1 MQRTAMQKLVRWKDA
16 SDRKPL
22 IIRGV
27 RQVGKTWLMD
37 KFAAECFAGRSHY
50 FNFDMD
56 PALCSL
62 FEQSI
67 DPRQILEALAFKS
80 GKKIESGSLLIFDE
94 AQACPEAIHALKYFC
109 ELRPDLRVLLA
120 GSLLGLSLARPKSYP
135 VGKVDFM
142 TLEPMSFTE
151 FLLAQ
156 KENGL
161 VELLKTWNKFEPIP
175 DLFFNTL
182 CSKIKHYEL
191 VGGMPEPASAWCLHQ
206 DMEAARAAQSRILT
220 AYLAD
225 IEAHADALEIPKIKR
240 IWQSLPQQLSR
251 ENNQFR
257 YSVVEERSNARKY
270 GDALQWLMDARITRG
285 VHRVKG
291 LGIPLCGYEEAS
303 AFKVYFVDCG
313 LLARLARIEPQTLLE
328 ENLYFKEIKGSLT
341 ENLVLQSL
349 VGQLE
354 DEPHYWASSNPNAE
368 VDFLIEYRGTI
379 IPIEVKSSRS
389 VRSPSMKVFRE
400 IFKDGLKLRIRYS
413 LKNLSLDGDL
423 LNIPLFMVDETT
435 RLIDLA
441 MEVLRNNREKPSVPE
456 KS

>member
-16 SDRKPL
+16 PDRKPL

-27 RQVGKTWLMD
+27 RQVGKTWLM
-37 KFAAECFAGRSHY
+37 KTFAEKYFTGRSHY

-56 PALCSL
+56 PGLCGF

-67 DPRQILEALAFKS
+67 DPARILESLQFKT
-80 GKKIESGSLLIFDE
+80 GRKIEPDSLLMFDE
-94 AQACPEAIHALKYFC
+94 AQACPESIHALKYFC

-156 KENGL
+156 KETGL
-161 VELLKTWNKFEPIP
+161 VDLLRSWKSLEPIP
-175 DLFFNTL
+175 EIFFDTL
-182 CSKIKHYEL
+182 CAKIKHYEL
-191 VGGMPEPASAWCLHQ
+191 VGGMPEPMAAWCLNQ
-206 DMEAARAAQSRILT
+206 NLEASRAAQSRILE

-225 IEAHADALEIPKIKR
+225 IESHAAALEIPKIKR

-257 YSVVEERSNARKY
+257 YSVVEARSNARKY

-291 LGIPLCGYEEAS
+291 LGIPLSGYEDPS

-313 LLARLARIEPQTLLE
+313 LLSRLARIEPQTLLE
-328 ENLYFKEIKGSLT
+328 ENPYFKEIKGSLT
-341 ENLVLQSL
+341 ENLVLESL

-368 VDFLIEYRGTI
+368 VDFLIEYRGCI

-389 VRSPSMKVFRE
+389 VRSPSMKVFRSL
-400 IFKDGLKLRIRYS
+400 FKDGLSLRVRFS

-423 LNIPLFMVDETT
+423 LNIPLFMVDETA
-435 RLIDLA
+435 RLIEIAKDS
-441 MEVLRNNREKPSVPE
+441 LRSGETEAAES
-456 KS
+456 

>member
-16 SDRKPL
+16 PDRKPL

-27 RQVGKTWLMD
+27 RQVGKTWLM
-37 KFAAECFAGRSHY
+37 KTFAEKYFAGRSHY

-56 PALCSL
+56 PGLCGF

-67 DPRQILEALAFKS
+67 DPARILESLQFKT
-80 GKKIESGSLLIFDE
+80 GRKIEPDSLLMFDE
-94 AQACPEAIHALKYFC
+94 AQACPESIHALKYFC

-156 KENGL
+156 KETGL
-161 VELLKTWNKFEPIP
+161 VDLLRSWKSLEPIP
-175 DLFFNTL
+175 EIFFDTL
-182 CSKIKHYEL
+182 CAKIKHYEL
-191 VGGMPEPASAWCLHQ
+191 VGGMPEPMAAWCLNQ
-206 DMEAARAAQSRILT
+206 NLEASRAAQSRILE

-225 IEAHADALEIPKIKR
+225 IESHAAALEIPKIKR

-257 YSVVEERSNARKY
+257 YSVVEARSNARKY

-291 LGIPLCGYEEAS
+291 LGIPLSGYEDPS

-313 LLARLARIEPQTLLE
+313 LLSRLARIEPQTLLE
-328 ENLYFKEIKGSLT
+328 ENPYFKEIKGSLT
-341 ENLVLQSL
+341 ENLVLGSL

-368 VDFLIEYRGTI
+368 VDFLIEYRGCI

-389 VRSPSMKVFRE
+389 VRSPSMKVFRSL
-400 IFKDGLKLRIRYS
+400 FKDGLGLRVRFS

-423 LNIPLFMVDETT
+423 LNIPLFMVDETA
-435 RLIDLA
+435 RLIGIAQDS
-441 MEVLRNNREKPSVPE
+441 LRSG
-456 KS
+456 